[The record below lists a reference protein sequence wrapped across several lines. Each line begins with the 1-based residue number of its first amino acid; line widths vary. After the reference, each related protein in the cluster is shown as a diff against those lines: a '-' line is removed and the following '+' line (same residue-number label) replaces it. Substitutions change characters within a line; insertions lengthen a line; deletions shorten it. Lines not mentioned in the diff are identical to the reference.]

1 MDWTQADELIRT
13 LKAILEVLTKIVE
26 EPKAGRTAK
35 TKKED

>member
-13 LKAILEVLTKIVE
+13 MKAILEVLNKIAE
-26 EPKAGRTAK
+26 EPKAGKAAK

>member
-13 LKAILEVLTKIVE
+13 MKAILDVLKKLTDDS
-26 EPKAGRTAK
+26 KAVKTAK